1 VLPPPAPPPRC
12 RCNLPCVWER
22 SRWWCGA
29 KAGEGCGYEC
39 SPPPRGAP
47 TPLCLCGRP
56 AKFLVGKWWCAE
68 APGGGCALQLPLSEH
83 ATPPAR
89 LSQHAI
95 EADAAREIAATLT
108 AAAYGVADW
117 AFVAACGVGLGL
129 FARADIVRGQV
140 VAEYAGPR
148 LPGELAARGAFV
160 LDLPGSGTVIDGAY
174 ENSPGDG
181 PFWPGVFANHSA
193 RPNAA
198 LEYVPAMGG
207 ALDAM
212 VLVATEAIEAGSEVR
227 FNYDRNRKEGKRYWG
242 RGAPAETG
250 WREERVR
257 PPAPAPAER
266 LFGKAVED
274 LPTWTDD
281 AEASKPFRQRLQSA
295 PCCGRYLSAG
305 TYRRGEWSAAADA
318 RLRKLL
324 QMLHGTQWHARCSSR
339 PGGKERFWEVV
350 ATHFYGRSPAEC
362 QGRWRAIARSG

>member
-1 VLPPPAPPPRC
+1 MVRAHL
-12 RCNLPCVWER
+12 
-22 SRWWCGA
+22 CGA

-68 APGGGCALQLPLSEH
+68 APGGGCALQLPVSEH
-83 ATPPAR
+83 TTPPAR

-95 EADAAREIAATLT
+95 EAEAAREIAATLT

-198 LEYVPAMGG
+198 LEYEEQGAFLEPSWNLPVGAPERGARVRARDGRRARRDGAGG
-207 ALDAM
+207 HGGDRGGQRGSLQARPQ
-212 VLVATEAIEAGSEVR
+212 LVA
-227 FNYDRNRKEGKRYWG
+227 
-242 RGAPAETG
+242 
-250 WREERVR
+250 
-257 PPAPAPAER
+257 
-266 LFGKAVED
+266 
-274 LPTWTDD
+274 
-281 AEASKPFRQRLQSA
+281 
-295 PCCGRYLSAG
+295 
-305 TYRRGEWSAAADA
+305 
-318 RLRKLL
+318 
-324 QMLHGTQWHARCSSR
+324 
-339 PGGKERFWEVV
+339 
-350 ATHFYGRSPAEC
+350 SP
-362 QGRWRAIARSG
+362 

>member
-1 VLPPPAPPPRC
+1 MLPPPAPPPRC

-83 ATPPAR
+83 TTPPAR

-198 LEYVPAMGG
+198 LEYEEQGAFLEPSWNLPVGAPERGARVRARDGRRARRDGAGG
-207 ALDAM
+207 HGGDRGGQRGSLQARPQ
-212 VLVATEAIEAGSEVR
+212 LVA
-227 FNYDRNRKEGKRYWG
+227 
-242 RGAPAETG
+242 
-250 WREERVR
+250 
-257 PPAPAPAER
+257 
-266 LFGKAVED
+266 
-274 LPTWTDD
+274 
-281 AEASKPFRQRLQSA
+281 
-295 PCCGRYLSAG
+295 
-305 TYRRGEWSAAADA
+305 
-318 RLRKLL
+318 
-324 QMLHGTQWHARCSSR
+324 
-339 PGGKERFWEVV
+339 
-350 ATHFYGRSPAEC
+350 SP
-362 QGRWRAIARSG
+362 